1 MQSSLSVSKRF
12 KYILMPLLFSIFLL
26 IAVFSSHVFAVDSCA
41 FESEVSKQQQTISDQ
56 RALSQL
62 WLPETQEVKGVL
74 KTGQFI
80 NIQYWTCH
88 NYGLQA
94 DLLYKQLP
102 ADIDLHAQ
110 TQLLAELALSPENQQ
125 LLVESLKDAEIKPG
139 DLPYSLH
146 IDESQ
151 NFMLSIESLDE
162 YILIR
167 LSQYQS

>member
-1 MQSSLSVSKRF
+1 MQSSLSVYKRGKDIFMSK
-12 KYILMPLLFSIFLL
+12 LLSIFFLM
-26 IAVFSSHVFAVDSCA
+26 AVFSSHVFAGDSCT
-41 FESEVSKQQQTISDQ
+41 FESEVSKQQQTIADQ
-56 RALSQL
+56 RVLSQL

-88 NYGLQA
+88 NYGSQA
-94 DLLYKQLP
+94 DLVYKKLP
-102 ADIDLHAQ
+102 TDINLRDQ
-110 TQLLAELALSPENQQ
+110 IQLLAELALSPVNQQ
-125 LLVESLKDAEIKPG
+125 LLVESLKDSKIEPG

-146 IDESQ
+146 LDESQ
-151 NFMLSIESLDE
+151 NFILSVERLDE

>member
-1 MQSSLSVSKRF
+1 MSKLR
-12 KYILMPLLFSIFLL
+12 SIFFLM
-26 IAVFSSHVFAVDSCA
+26 AVFSSHVFAGDSCT

-56 RALSQL
+56 RVLSQL
-62 WLPETQEVKGVL
+62 WLPEAQEVKGVL

-110 TQLLAELALSPENQQ
+110 IQLLAELALSPENQQ
-125 LLVESLKDAEIKPG
+125 LFESLKDVEIESG
-139 DLPYSLH
+139 DLPYSLN

-151 NFMLSIESLDE
+151 NLVLSVESFDE

-167 LSQYQS
+167 LSHYQS

>member
-1 MQSSLSVSKRF
+1 MSKLR
-12 KYILMPLLFSIFLL
+12 SIFFLM
-26 IAVFSSHVFAVDSCA
+26 AVFSSHVFAGDSCT

-56 RALSQL
+56 RVLSQL

-94 DLLYKQLP
+94 DLLYKHLL
-102 ADIDLHAQ
+102 ADTDIHAQ
-110 TQLLAELALSPENQQ
+110 IQLLAELALSPENQQ
-125 LLVESLKDAEIKPG
+125 LFESLKDVEIESG
-139 DLPYSLH
+139 DLPSSLN

-151 NFMLSIESLDE
+151 NLVLSVESFDE

-167 LSQYQS
+167 LSHYQS